1 MSAKSQPSS
10 IRLPREAKNNAV
22 RSNTESALLAKY
34 QAILRAPRWEPRA
47 HSRMTRQARAAQF
60 SPFAALTGFY
70 DEIEAKRTELA
81 QRRDAEIIQEGETW
95 PGDDLEEVDDS
106 LVMLETSPDNLAAQD
121 DSEVQS
127 DSLENL

>member
-1 MSAKSQPSS
+1 MSRKLQPGSAH
-10 IRLPREAKNNAV
+10 PPQVAEGNAA

-47 HSRMTRQARAAQF
+47 HSRMSRQARAAQF

-81 QRRDAEIIQEGETW
+81 QRRDTEIIQEGETW
-95 PGDDLEEVDDS
+95 PGDDLENGCNIY
-106 LVMLETSPDNLAAQD
+106 TRPG
-121 DSEVQS
+121 

>member
-22 RSNTESALLAKY
+22 RTNADSALAAKY

-95 PGDDLEEVDDS
+95 PGDDLEEVDDN
-106 LVMLETSPDNLAAQD
+106 LVTPETSPDNLAAQD
-121 DSEVQS
+121 DSEARS
-127 DSLENL
+127 DS

>member
-1 MSAKSQPSS
+1 MNKKLQPAFA
-10 IRLPREAKNNAV
+10 RPPQVAEGNAV
-22 RSNTESALLAKY
+22 RSNMESALLAKY

-47 HSRMTRQARAAQF
+47 HSRMSRQARAAQF

-95 PGDDLEEVDDS
+95 PGDNLEEVDDN
-106 LVMLETSPDNLAAQD
+106 LVTPETSPDNLAAQD
-121 DSEVQS
+121 GSEVRS

>member
-1 MSAKSQPSS
+1 MNKKLQPAFAH
-10 IRLPREAKNNAV
+10 PPQVAEGNAV
-22 RSNTESALLAKY
+22 RSNTESALMAKY
-34 QAILRAPRWEPRA
+34 QAILRAPHWEPRA
-47 HSRMTRQARAAQF
+47 RPRMSRQARAAQF

-106 LVMLETSPDNLAAQD
+106 LVMLETFPDNLAVQD

>member
-34 QAILRAPRWEPRA
+34 QAILRVPHWEPRA
-47 HSRMTRQARAAQF
+47 HSRMSRQARAAQF

-95 PGDDLEEVDDS
+95 PGDNLEEIDDN
-106 LVMLETSPDNLAAQD
+106 LVTPETSPDNLAAQD
-121 DSEVQS
+121 DSEARS
-127 DSLENL
+127 DS